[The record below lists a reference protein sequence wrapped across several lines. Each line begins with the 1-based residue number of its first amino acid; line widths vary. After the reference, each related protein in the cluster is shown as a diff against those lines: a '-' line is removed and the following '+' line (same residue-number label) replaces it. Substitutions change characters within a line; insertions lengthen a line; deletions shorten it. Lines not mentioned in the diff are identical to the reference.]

1 MSMQLHRVR
10 TQEELDFVMETVRE
24 VPGIGDDEELIQTV
38 RQRILM
44 GDQDV
49 LVGASRGKPVG
60 CIEVGFHPPYV
71 SFGLYRSRSKSFT
84 AAARRWV
91 RDAMRDLGMTKA
103 VFTACGKGARAFL
116 NQADRAS
123 ASAEKVGVYNHY
135 IVQLE
140 SR

>member
-10 TQEELDFVMETVRE
+10 TQDELDFVMETVRE
-24 VPGIGDDEELIQTV
+24 VPGIGGSEDLVEQLRD
-38 RQRILM
+38 RILS
-44 GDQDV
+44 GDTDV
-49 LVGASRGKPVG
+49 LVGTSRGKTVG
-60 CIEVGFHPPYV
+60 CIEVGFDPPFV

-84 AAARRWV
+84 AAARRWI
-91 RDAMRDLGMTKA
+91 RDSMRERGMTKA

-116 NQADRAS
+116 NQVERAS
-123 ASAEKVGVYNHY
+123 GSAEKVGVYNHY